1 MSLRFSHIPSPDTLS
16 SIALEDV
23 YQALRTALKTKLQSV
38 NAIGLM
44 FDGWT
49 DRYKARPYMGV
60 RIAFL
65 DDWDFKMTTLGCH
78 VLPSHT
84 SRAIADHISALL
96 RDYFPDPKKLM
107 IFCCHDG
114 AANMLKTSKLLKA
127 NSIQHCSSHAL
138 HLLLTVDSLNKLDEV
153 TAILTK
159 CRNIVTALHFKTL
172 LVEDELASTHDKE
185 LVLKLQKRLA
195 EVNNLLELDEQFVDE
210 IPVDKEDE
218 EDDMPQ
224 RSHHSHRSLK
234 GSTPTRWNSTLYMI
248 ESIVDLEREV
258 ENALKRDG
266 QRELCL
272 HADELDF
279 LKELI
284 AFLTHF
290 KLFTDFVGASQPVL
304 SIVPLLKMKIRKL
317 CITSPDEDTKIT
329 AIKAAVLAKL
339 DHRFPDSDRIKLHQ
353 LLDPQTKNM
362 MPRAM
367 AATLLEGAIKDAI
380 TRRHIAVSEV
390 PPLAAAATSVDD
402 GSEDLAEKRK
412 RLRLEM
418 LREFRSEMQCATEE
432 NEIESTVSVTTSST
446 TNCSNTTAINH
457 LAKLYNVHHSSNSY
471 CSNCTIISKQ
481 KLYH

>member
-1 MSLRFSHIPSPDTLS
+1 
-16 SIALEDV
+16 
-23 YQALRTALKTKLQSV
+23 
-38 NAIGLM
+38 
-44 FDGWT
+44 
-49 DRYKARPYMGV
+49 
-60 RIAFL
+60 
-65 DDWDFKMTTLGCH
+65 
-78 VLPSHT
+78 
-84 SRAIADHISALL
+84 
-96 RDYFPDPKKLM
+96 
-107 IFCCHDG
+107 
-114 AANMLKTSKLLKA
+114 MLKTSKLLKA

-195 EVNNLLELDEQFVDE
+195 EVNNLLELDEQFMDE

-224 RSHHSHRSLK
+224 RSHHSHSHRSLK

-266 QRELCL
+266 HRELCL
-272 HADELDF
+272 HADELHF
-279 LKELI
+279 LKELM

-380 TRRHIAVSEV
+380 TRRHIVIAVSEV

-432 NEIESTVSVTTSST
+432 NEIESTVSVITSST

-457 LAKLYNVHHSSNSY
+457 LAKHLQRSS
-471 CSNCTIISKQ
+471 
-481 KLYH
+481 